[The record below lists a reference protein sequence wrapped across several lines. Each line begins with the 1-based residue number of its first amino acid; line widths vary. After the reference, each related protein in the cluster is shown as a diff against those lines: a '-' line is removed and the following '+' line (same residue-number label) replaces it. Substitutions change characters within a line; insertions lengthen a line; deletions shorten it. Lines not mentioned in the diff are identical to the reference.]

1 MNVIK
6 DKISS
11 IFFQYSIPSVLGMLA
26 ISSSNIVDGFFI
38 GNYIGDFGLAAIN
51 ISLPVFSFLFGF
63 ALMLAIGSSVISGK
77 LIGQGDIKKASIIFS
92 KTIISITLFSF
103 ITCTILFLNIETL
116 LHLFGADE
124 NLTKIAIEYLSVVLI
139 FIPFLMIG
147 VVLDYFVRVDNRPNL
162 AFVALLS
169 SAVINVILDWFMI
182 VYLQKGIFGAALA
195 TGISQLT
202 LLIILLP
209 HFFSKKATLKFV
221 KPIGNYIQ
229 IIKASYNGVSEFVNE
244 ISVGITT
251 LIFNYVMIKNFD
263 IEGIA
268 AFTVINYLL
277 LIGIMIS
284 FGISDSL
291 QPIISKNFGAKE
303 NKRIEEFLK
312 LAFITTSLV
321 GIVMILLLLIVPE
334 ILVNVFLE
342 DTNYKTKQ
350 LVLSFATFIWIAFLF
365 NGINM
370 VISAYLT
377 AIHKPL
383 SSMIIALSRS
393 FIFPIFFI
401 FTLPFLFKTQ
411 GIFLAIPV
419 TEFITFIIAVILFK
433 RFSPRKIVQEDR
445 ISETNK
451 L

>member
-1 MNVIK
+1 MNVTK

-11 IFFQYSIPSVLGMLA
+11 VFFQYSIPAVLGMLA
-26 ISSSNIVDGFFI
+26 ISSANIVDGFFI
-38 GNYIGDFGLAAIN
+38 GNYVGDFGLAAIN
-51 ISLPVFSFLFGF
+51 ISFPIFSLLFGF
-63 ALMLAIGSSVISGK
+63 ALMLAIGSSVVSGK
-77 LIGQGDIKKASIIFS
+77 LIGQGDIKSASIIFS
-92 KTIISITLFSF
+92 KTMVCITLFSF
-103 ITCTILFLNIETL
+103 ITCTGLFLNIETV

-124 NLTKIAIEYLSVVLI
+124 NLTKIAIEYLSVILI

-162 AFVALLS
+162 AFIALLL

-195 TGISQLT
+195 TGISQLS
-202 LLIILLP
+202 LLFILLP
-209 HFFSKKATLKFV
+209 HFFSKKSTLKFV
-221 KPIGNYIQ
+221 KPIGSYIQ
-229 IIKASYNGVSEFVNE
+229 IIKASYNGASEFVNE

-251 LIFNYVMIKNFD
+251 LIFNYVMIKNFN
-263 IEGIA
+263 IEGVA

-277 LIGIMIS
+277 MIGIMIS

-291 QPIISKNFGAKE
+291 QPIISKNFGAKQ

-312 LAFITTSLV
+312 LAFITTCLV
-321 GIVMILLLLIVPE
+321 GVVMILLLLFIPDTLAN
-334 ILVNVFLE
+334 IFLE

-350 LVLSFATFIWIAFLF
+350 IVLSFATFIWIAFLF
-365 NGINM
+365 NGINL

-383 SSMIIALSRS
+383 ASMIIAVSRS

-401 FTLPFLFKTQ
+401 FTLPFFFDLD
-411 GIFLAIPV
+411 GIFMAIPMA
-419 TEFITFIIAVILFK
+419 EFMTFIIGIILFK
-433 RFSPRKIVQEDR
+433 KFSPEKIIYKEG
-445 ISETNK
+445 
-451 L
+451 